1 MDETVTQNTELLREA
16 LAGLRATP
24 KELQPKWF
32 YDSRGSALFEEITA
46 LPEYYVTRTE
56 RAVIM

>member
-32 YDSRGSALFEEITA
+32 YDSRAAPCSRR
-46 LPEYYVTRTE
+46 LPRS
-56 RAVIM
+56 RNIM